1 MKKIFST
8 ALLAASIFISGC
20 GDSAN
25 QDNQDN
31 QDKTTIETK
40 FIENVAAVAAST
52 DIDWESAPRFDN
64 KIDLAAYLNECRKNL
79 ITSVPVV
86 LTNGFLPDMQDLF
99 NGVPVLSVHSTTYN
113 KSDKLHYVDYELT
126 NYPGERVAY
135 AYLHGD
141 TSFLNEEEMKLYNE
155 AEHIIKGAKYNS
167 SGNPLYEELAIHDAI
182 TRRSTYYTEEPQ
194 PEFAR
199 FKTATG
205 ALIDGKANCQG
216 YADAFYM
223 LGTMCGFNV
232 DKILGI
238 ADGDS
243 HVWNT
248 INFGDGKTYFVDV
261 TFDDPSFNSADTRD
275 HNIYIYFNA
284 PTDVV
289 KATHSWYSEYAPMDL
304 QDKPDRR
311 YFYYTKEYEKSR
323 GKHFGTHAESAEKAL
338 DIIAYHTVKQG
349 WSLSY
354 VAAPYD
360 AKYSDPNV
368 AVHYLTDKVLPSYNW
383 SGKVWLNVVNCGD
396 YMFFTAEVIAR

>member
-1 MKKIFST
+1 MKKKFLT
-8 ALLAASIFISGC
+8 ALLTASVFISGC
-20 GDSAN
+20 GDSVIQEKIAP
-25 QDNQDN
+25 
-31 QDKTTIETK
+31 ETK
-40 FIENVAAVAAST
+40 LIENVAAVAAVSSAT
-52 DIDWESAPRFDN
+52 DVDWDSAPRFDN
-64 KIDLAAYLNECRKNL
+64 KTDLAKHLNHCRKNL
-79 ITSVPVV
+79 ITTVPVV
-86 LTNGFLPDMQDLF
+86 LTNGFIPDMDDLF
-99 NGVPVLSVHSTTYN
+99 NGVPVLSVRATTYE
-113 KSDKLHYVDYELT
+113 KGGQIHYVKYELT

-135 AYLHGD
+135 AYLHND
-141 TSFLNEEEMKLYNE
+141 TSFLNNEEMELYKE
-155 AEHIIKGAKYNS
+155 AVHIIDAAKYNS
-167 SGNPLYEELAIHDAI
+167 SGNLLYEELSIHDAI

-205 ALIDGKANCQG
+205 ALLDGKANCQG

-223 LGTMCGFNV
+223 LGNMCGFNV

-238 ADGDS
+238 ADGGS
-243 HVWNT
+243 HAWNT

-261 TFDDPSFNSADTRD
+261 TFDDPSYNSAKSDE
-275 HNIYIYFNA
+275 HNLYIYFNA
-284 PTDVV
+284 PVDVV
-289 KATHSWYSEYAPMDL
+289 RATHSWSAEYAPANL
-304 QDKPDRR
+304 QDKPNER
-311 YFYYTKEYEKSR
+311 YFYYAKEYEKSR

-338 DIIAYHTVKQG
+338 DIMAYHTVKQG